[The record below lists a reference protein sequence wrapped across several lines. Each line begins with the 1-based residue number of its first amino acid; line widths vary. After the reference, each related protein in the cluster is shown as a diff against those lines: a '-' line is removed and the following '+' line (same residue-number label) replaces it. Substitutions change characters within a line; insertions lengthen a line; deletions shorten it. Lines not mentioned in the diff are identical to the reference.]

1 MTIPS
6 QFLTRTLALGTLT
19 VLAATAWFAVFAPL
33 RVWHAE
39 MLRQADD
46 KRLAI
51 ERLDQSLAVLA
62 QERAALKSSLDASL
76 IWQADQSGQASA
88 LVQSNLSEIAREA
101 GLSLRS
107 VSPLSPRNVPLA
119 QGIGFRVELEAPL
132 DRLVSYLVEIEHSQP
147 ALSIDRA
154 TLRRLVRPAMEQ
166 DQVSRLPELF
176 VQLDIL
182 APVQLATPAPETTP

>member
-1 MTIPS
+1 
-6 QFLTRTLALGTLT
+6 
-19 VLAATAWFAVFAPL
+19 
-33 RVWHAE
+33 